1 MSSTNQMPTGSQ
13 SKLASPSQWRSALRF
28 ILQARFHEGAA
39 GGKWDTPDGRV
50 LSGACY
56 SSRDLWKAGRRI
68 ETRRGPTAEG
78 PFRTGAHEWPQ
89 RSADVRPERDA

>member
-39 GGKWDTPDGRV
+39 GGKWNTPDGRV

-78 PFRTGAHEWPQ
+78 VVRT
-89 RSADVRPERDA
+89 RTPERSQWFEDVKPGRDA